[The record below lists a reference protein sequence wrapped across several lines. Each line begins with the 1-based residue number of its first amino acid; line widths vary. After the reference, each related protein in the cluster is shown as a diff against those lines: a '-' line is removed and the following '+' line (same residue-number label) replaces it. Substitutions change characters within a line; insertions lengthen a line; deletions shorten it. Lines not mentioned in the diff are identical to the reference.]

1 MKRSIICF
9 ILVSAMVLNVSTAM
23 AGDCNS
29 DLVVK
34 RWIKERDKV
43 EEHVVQIWAQGAS
56 PEEFASKV
64 AVILSNEFY
73 VGSRCRN
80 ESDFLARNLHILN
93 KGSNL
98 KVETVPA
105 MILEHLVGHQILS
118 PWNQFPSSRRKEVG
132 ENGNLGT

>member
-34 RWIKERDKV
+34 RWIEERDKA
-43 EEHVVQIWAQGAS
+43 EKHIVQIWAQGAS
-56 PEEFASKV
+56 PEEFASEV

-73 VGSRCRN
+73 VCSKCRN
-80 ESDFLARNLHILN
+80 ESDFLERNLHILN
-93 KGSNL
+93 KGSNP

-105 MILEHLVGHQILS
+105 MILEHLIGHQILS

-132 ENGNLGT
+132 EK